1 MITGAEVKKR
11 KRGKASAYDIIT
23 YVAKSLD
30 TCSMVLDTA
39 ERTFRGT
46 IHVKSSSV
54 ATTPQSL
61 SPRAPITL
69 FYMTIMTTMTEFL
82 DNMRFLLCS
91 AV

>member
-1 MITGAEVKKR
+1 MITGSEGKKR

-30 TCSMVLDTA
+30 TCSAVLDTA

-46 IHVKSSSV
+46 KHVKSSSV

-61 SPRAPITL
+61 SPRA
-69 FYMTIMTTMTEFL
+69 TMTESFKTIKIEPL
-82 DNMRFLLCS
+82 DYMRSLFCF
-91 AV
+91 AA